1 MKVTIDLDIWEEIS
15 VDETTEELVIRPRA
29 SMMDSYLDFPEEE
42 PEWMSFLQTLEEQ
55 LIEPYIVPNSNVVP
69 DEEDY
74 HMMVA
79 ASKDLFKIAQEFKEK
94 VDKLRTMN
102 PEEHKKRLGDIKKNY
117 EVLDKNR

>member
-42 PEWMSFLQTLEEQ
+42 PEWMSFLETLEEQ
-55 LIEPYIVPNSNVVP
+55 LIEPYIVPNSNVIP

-74 HMMVA
+74 HMMVT

-94 VDKLRTMN
+94 VDKLRIMN
-102 PEEHKKRLGDIKKNY
+102 PEEHKKRLEDIKKDY
-117 EVLDKNR
+117 EVFD

>member
-42 PEWMSFLQTLEEQ
+42 PEWMSFLETLEEQ
-55 LIEPYIVPNSNVVP
+55 LIEPYIVPNSNVIP

-74 HMMVA
+74 HMMVT
-79 ASKDLFKIAQEFKEK
+79 ASKDLKESLYIMTL
-94 VDKLRTMN
+94 VSIFTSLVSF
-102 PEEHKKRLGDIKKNY
+102 LGFC
-117 EVLDKNR
+117 